1 MRRSQVLS
9 AALLQRFIIM
19 SMSDT
24 SLNSTEEVRGLIRAG
39 RAAIR
44 VGDYEAARTTF
55 ERAVALDPANQE
67 AADGLREAQRRLGIE
82 GQRGTAEQVEY
93 CYRHPDTE
101 TALHCTSCG
110 RPICVRCS
118 TPAAVGQLCPEC
130 RKGRRA
136 SNYQVS
142 ALDLLKGGAVGL
154 VVSTVAAALISLI
167 GGGFFLFLIIF
178 TVGPVAAELIVR
190 SVDWA
195 TRSKRGRPMQITVGV
210 AMFLGGVLAFLFV
223 PNLLAIA
230 LFLLAGI
237 SAAVARLR

>member
-1 MRRSQVLS
+1 
-9 AALLQRFIIM
+9 M

-55 ERAVALDPANQE
+55 ERAVSLDPSNVE
-67 AADGLREAQRRLGIE
+67 AVDGLRDAQRRLGVVAKLPAE
-82 GQRGTAEQVEY
+82 EQVEH
-93 CYRHPDTE
+93 CYRHPEVE
-101 TALHCTSCG
+101 TALHCTACG

-136 SNYQVS
+136 VNYKIAPLDLIKGGLVALVVS
-142 ALDLLKGGAVGL
+142 ALAAGL
-154 VVSTVAAALISLI
+154 IALV

-178 TVGPVAAELIVR
+178 AVGPAAAELIVR

-195 TRSKRGRPMQITVGV
+195 TRSKRGRPMQITVAV
-210 AMFLGGVLAFLFV
+210 AMILGGLLAFQVL

-230 LFLLAGI
+230 LFLLIGI
-237 SAAVARLR
+237 STAVARLR

>member
-1 MRRSQVLS
+1 
-9 AALLQRFIIM
+9 
-19 SMSDT
+19 MSDT

-39 RAAIR
+39 RAAVR

-67 AADGLREAQRRLGIE
+67 ARDGLRDAQRRLGVE
-82 GQRGTAEQVEY
+82 TRAKAEEQVEY
-93 CYRHPDTE
+93 CYRHPDVE

-136 SNYQVS
+136 PNYKVS
-142 ALDLLKGGAVGL
+142 TGALLKGGAVAL
-154 VVSTVAAALISLI
+154 VVSAIVSVLISIIPFWFLLFFI
-167 GGGFFLFLIIF
+167 GPA
-178 TVGPVAAELIVR
+178 VAELIVR

-195 TRSKRGRPMQITVGV
+195 TRAKRGKQMQITVAV
-210 AMFLGGVLAFLFV
+210 AMIVGGLLTLFFGIGNPLMV
-223 PNLLAIA
+223 G
-230 LFLLAGI
+230 LFLLIGV
-237 SAAVARLR
+237 STAVARLR

>member
-1 MRRSQVLS
+1 
-9 AALLQRFIIM
+9 M

-55 ERAVALDPANQE
+55 ERAVALDPSNNE
-67 AADGLREAQRRLGIE
+67 AVDGLRDAQRRLGVAARL
-82 GQRGTAEQVEY
+82 QPVEQVEY
-93 CYRHPDTE
+93 CYRHPEVE
-101 TALHCTSCG
+101 TALHCTACG

-136 SNYQVS
+136 TNYKIAPLDLIKGGLVALAVS
-142 ALDLLKGGAVGL
+142 A
-154 VVSTVAAALISLI
+154 VAAGLIALV

-178 TVGPVAAELIVR
+178 AVGPAAAELVVR

-210 AMFLGGVLAFLFV
+210 AMVVGGLIAFLV
-223 PNLLAIA
+223 LPNLLAIA
-230 LFLLAGI
+230 LFLLIGI
-237 SAAVARLR
+237 STAVARLR